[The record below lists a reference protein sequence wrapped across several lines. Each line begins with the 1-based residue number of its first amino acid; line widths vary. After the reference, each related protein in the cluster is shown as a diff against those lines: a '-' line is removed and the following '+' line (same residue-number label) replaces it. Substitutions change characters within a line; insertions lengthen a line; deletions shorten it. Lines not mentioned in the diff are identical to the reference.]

1 MLQAEFWTIRLGELA
16 SVQPATSET
25 LWEALSTQIEQRLL
39 SGVAFYFPELGL
51 WKIQEHR
58 EYIARTSEGKLWLIP
73 PRLSLSIQQER
84 TTTSVS
90 IQLLAEA
97 LSETTHVPSDIVGKW
112 LRGISQLWSELL
124 QQGAPISWGG
134 LGDFSPLEEGQL
146 SGYRFLP
153 SAELVAALNRPF
165 SMFAPV
171 EVSSTASLQDLEIL
185 DIEHLD
191 DLNEVE
197 PIEVRWA
204 SGPSADLQPAPAS
217 SPAPLAAPIA
227 SPSAPPQEESSPQI
241 DEPEVDHSEPENP
254 EEQVLVSSPVP
265 EEETIDVPAAD
276 PVGDPFRDEEE
287 RPRLL
292 VWLFVSIGIA
302 IASCLF
308 FFLLSLKSDGVEQ
321 PRPLAPPT
329 QSVAPASQQAPAV
342 TDSAS
347 TQDSLGVG
355 ALDSPTSEHQ
365 LAPASEDKHTSSQNK
380 GAEQVRLRPGDR
392 LSRLALKKYGHK
404 AFWVYIYEENRARLK
419 DPDNIPVGAV
429 ITLPAAAKYQIDA
442 TDTNS
447 VNRALLLQRSLHR

>member
-1 MLQAEFWTIRLGELA
+1 MLQAEFWTIRLGVLA

-39 SGVAFYFPELGL
+39 SGVALYFPELGL

-153 SAELVAALNRPF
+153 STELVGALNRPF

-197 PIEVRWA
+197 PIEVRWG
-204 SGPSADLQPAPAS
+204 SGPSADLQPAPPS

-227 SPSAPPQEESSPQI
+227 SPSAPPQEEPSPQI

-254 EEQVLVSSPVP
+254 EEQVLAPSSFP
-265 EEETIDVPAAD
+265 EEKKVDTPKED
-276 PVGDPFRDEEE
+276 PLGDPFRDGDE

-308 FFLLSLKSDGVEQ
+308 FFLLSLRSDGVEQ
-321 PRPLAPPT
+321 SRPLPPPT

-342 TDSAS
+342 VDSAS
-347 TQDSLGVG
+347 TQDSLGVE
-355 ALDSPTSEHQ
+355 ALDSSTSEHR